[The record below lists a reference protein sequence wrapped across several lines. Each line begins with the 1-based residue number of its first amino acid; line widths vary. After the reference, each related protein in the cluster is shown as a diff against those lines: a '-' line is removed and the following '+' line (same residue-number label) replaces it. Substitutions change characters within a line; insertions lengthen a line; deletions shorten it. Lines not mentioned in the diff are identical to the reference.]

1 MSFDFFDVLP
11 PELRAD
17 LERHRQA
24 EAVRLEHAATC
35 KAEYCA
41 TCRRVRCG
49 AEACSALAVVDGR
62 CAEHDRLRREAER
75 AAHLDELVTA
85 QLPEAFREASLG
97 AAWLSALVGPAA
109 LAQARAIVGTAPRGG
124 LFSTKGWA
132 TIYASRTGA
141 GKTSLA
147 AAMVRERG
155 RRDVLWTTARTLATA
170 GAYAKLGE
178 EPALL
183 ASARRAGLLVIDELG
198 TEADRFGSQVAET
211 IMDRH
216 DLGRTVWVTTPLPG
230 EALSAR
236 YGSGLVR
243 RLSEN
248 GEIVRLSRAAP

>member
-17 LERHRQA
+17 LERARQA
-24 EAVRLEHAATC
+24 EATRLEHAASC
-35 KAEYCA
+35 AAEYCA
-41 TCRRVRCG
+41 TCRRVRC
-49 AEACSALAVVDGR
+49 EADGCAALAVVDGR
-62 CAEHDRLRREAER
+62 CIEHDRVRREAER
-75 AAHLDELVTA
+75 GAHLDELVTA
-85 QLPEAFREASLG
+85 QLPEAFRGASLG
-97 AAWLSALVGPAA
+97 APWLGALVGLSALE
-109 LAQARAIVGTAPRGG
+109 QARRLVAR
-124 LFSTKGWA
+124 GWA

-141 GKTSLA
+141 GKTTLA

-183 ASARRAGLLVIDELG
+183 AAARRAGLLVIDELG
-198 TEADRFGSQVAET
+198 TEADRFGSAVAET

-248 GEIVRLSRAAP
+248 GEIVRLAKGAA

>member
-11 PELRAD
+11 PELRAG

-41 TCRRVRCG
+41 TCRRVRC
-49 AEACSALAVVDGR
+49 AAIACVALAVVDGR
-62 CAEHDRLRREAER
+62 CVEHDRLRRETER

-85 QLPEAFREASLG
+85 QLPEAFRGASIGASWLG
-97 AAWLSALVGPAA
+97 ALVGPSA
-109 LAQARAIVGTAPRGG
+109 LDQARRLAAR
-124 LFSTKGWA
+124 GWA
-132 TIYASRTGA
+132 TIYSSRTGA

-183 ASARRAGLLVIDELG
+183 AAARRSGLLVIDELG

-216 DLGRTVWVTTPLPG
+216 DLGRAVWVTTPLPG

-248 GEIVRLSRAAP
+248 GEIIRLSKEAP